1 MSDARPTDEPP
12 ASDWTSVALGA
23 VPAAGSRHRGRRSG
37 VLLTEGLVVA
47 GTAAGQI
54 RAFDRETLERRWT
67 ADCEGKPV
75 SLATLGGDA
84 SGDRIVVGERGPTG
98 AVTAL
103 DATDGD
109 ARWRYETANDV
120 GGPQKQTR
128 FFYPFV
134 ADIVADGDRAYVASR
149 RYERDGSEGSSDEGD
164 GSDGGPDRVFESVV
178 YAFEADGSVAWTFE
192 TDASPVSLDRRDDRL
207 AVAFNRCLDDHQH
220 GLVVLDADSG
230 DPLVDWDPGT
240 EATDASR
247 GSERERSERSGNEGQ
262 RRCGDV
268 SLLADGVAVTSHGD
282 YRGYVL
288 DRDGAVRWRADL
300 ATPVERD
307 GETVYA
313 YPNHVHAT
321 NAGVVFVTGNTYP
334 EEGRETEARHPRDHT
349 AFGYS
354 PDGDRRWTDGVG
366 GFVTG
371 LGADGDLVAAPGAQN
386 FRERDPGD
394 HSLRAF
400 DVTEGRRE
408 LLDAAGV
415 VTAASLDERTVA
427 AVEEPVAYHDDGERR
442 GAYRLHVGRV

>member
-1 MSDARPTDEPP
+1 MSDAADPTETP
-12 ASDWTSVALGA
+12 AAPDHESLDLGD
-23 VPAAGSRHRGRRSG
+23 VPAAGSRHRGRRSS
-37 VLLTEGLVVA
+37 VLLTGDLVVA
-47 GTAAGQI
+47 GTANGDI
-54 RAFDRETLERRWT
+54 RAFDRESLDRRWSV
-67 ADCEGKPV
+67 DCGGKPV
-75 SLATLGGDA
+75 SLATLDGGEG
-84 SGDRIVVGERGPTG
+84 SGIVVGERGPSG

-103 DATDGD
+103 DATDGN
-109 ARWRYETANDV
+109 ARWRYETAADV
-120 GGPQKQTR
+120 GDPQKETR

-134 ADIVADGDRAYVASR
+134 ADIVTDGDRTYVASR
-149 RYERDGSEGSSDEGD
+149 RYERDGTES
-164 GSDGGPDRVFESVV
+164 GPDRVFESVV
-178 YAFEADGSVAWTFE
+178 YAFEADGSIEWTFE
-192 TDASPVSLDRRDDRL
+192 TDASPIALDRRDDRL
-207 AVAFNRCLDDHQH
+207 AIAFNRCLDDHQH
-220 GLVVLDADSG
+220 GLVVLDAESG
-230 DPLVDWDPGT
+230 DPLVDWDP
-240 EATDASR
+240 
-247 GSERERSERSGNEGQ
+247 GNEGQ

-321 NAGVVFVTGNTYP
+321 DAGVVFVTGNTYP
-334 EEGRETEARHPRDHT
+334 EEGRETEARHPSDHT

-354 PDGDRRWTDGVG
+354 PDGECRWTDGVG

-394 HSLRAF
+394 HALRAF

-415 VTAASLDERTVA
+415 VTAASLSGDTVA
-427 AVEEPVAYHDDGERR
+427 AVEEPVEYHDDGERR
-442 GAYRLHVGRV
+442 GAHRLHVGRV